1 MPGLEGKSFRNPDES
16 RVFEKGRAD
25 IVTLGDITMARTR
38 AEPGWRWSE
47 HIRPLAGTSS
57 CQLHHLGFVVAG
69 RLRVVMDDG
78 TSREFGSE
86 DLYDI
91 PPGHDAWVVGNEN
104 IEIFDFA
111 GAMGTFA
118 KPAIEAGDRVLTT
131 LLFTD
136 IVGSTSIAERLGD
149 QAWKD
154 LLGRHNRLVR
164 RELDRYRGREVA
176 TTGDGFLATFD
187 SAARAVNCAAAIARA
202 VEAVD
207 LQIRAGVHTG
217 EVEYSAGNVRGVTVH
232 AAARVAALAA
242 PGEVLVSS
250 TTRELVSGSGLAFD
264 DRGSHE
270 LKGLTGTRQLFALVS
285 GDPAPVTGTPSGA
298 LPEA

>member
-1 MPGLEGKSFRNPDES
+1 MPGLDGKSFRNPDES
-16 RVFEKGRAD
+16 RVFDKGRAD
-25 IVTLGDITMARTR
+25 IVTLGDITMARTT

-69 RLRVVMDDG
+69 RFRIVMDDG
-78 TSREFGSE
+78 TSREFGPE
-86 DLYDI
+86 DVYDV
-91 PPGHDAWVVGNEN
+91 PPGHDAWVVGAETMV
-104 IEIFDFA
+104 IVDFA

-118 KPAIEAGDRVLTT
+118 KPAIEAADRFLTT

-136 IVGSTSIAERLGD
+136 IVGSTSVAERLGD
-149 QAWKD
+149 GPWQD

-187 SAARAVNCAAAIARA
+187 SAARAVGCAAAIARA
-202 VEAVD
+202 VETLD
-207 LQIRAGVHTG
+207 LQVRAGVHTG
-217 EVEYSAGNVRGVTVH
+217 EVESIAGNVRGVTVH
-232 AAARVAALAA
+232 AAARVAALAG

-250 TTRELVSGSGLAFD
+250 TTHDLLAGSGLAFA

-270 LKGLTGTRQLFALVS
+270 LKGLTGVRHLFALVTETPT
-285 GDPAPVTGTPSGA
+285 PAK
-298 LPEA
+298 

>member
-1 MPGLEGKSFRNPDES
+1 MPGLDGKSFRNPDES

-25 IVTLGDITMARTR
+25 IVTLGDVTMARTK

-47 HIRPLAGTSS
+47 HIRPLAGTAS

-69 RLRVVMDDG
+69 RLRIVLDDG
-78 TSREFGSE
+78 TSREFGPE

-91 PPGHDAWVVGNEN
+91 PAGHDAWVVGDQDM
-104 IEIFDFA
+104 EIFDFA

-118 KPAIEAGDRVLTT
+118 KPAIETADRFLTT

-136 IVGSTSIAERLGD
+136 IVGSTSVLERLGD
-149 QAWKD
+149 RAWQE
-154 LLGRHNRLVR
+154 LLGQHNRLVR

-176 TTGDGFLATFD
+176 TTGDGFLVTFD
-187 SAARAVNCAAAIARA
+187 SAARAVTCAAAIARA
-202 VEAVD
+202 VETVG

-217 EVEYSAGNVRGVTVH
+217 EVEYVAGNVRGVTVH

-250 TTRELVSGSGLAFD
+250 TTRELVSGSGLEFE

-270 LKGLTGTRQLFALVS
+270 LKGLTGVRQLFALVTETPT
-285 GDPAPVTGTPSGA
+285 PAT
-298 LPEA
+298 

>member
-25 IVTLGDITMARTR
+25 IVTLGDVTMGRTT

-47 HIRPLAGTSS
+47 HIRPLAGTAS
-57 CQLHHLGFVVAG
+57 CQIHHLGFVIAG
-69 RLRVVMDDG
+69 RFRIVLDDG
-78 TSREFGSE
+78 SSREFGPE
-86 DLYDI
+86 DVYDV
-91 PPGHDAWVVGNEN
+91 PPGHDAWVVGAETMV
-104 IEIFDFA
+104 IVDFA

-118 KPAIEAGDRVLTT
+118 KPAIEAADRFLTT

-136 IVGSTSIAERLGD
+136 IVGSTSVAERLGD
-149 QAWKD
+149 GPWQD

-187 SAARAVNCAAAIARA
+187 SAARAVGCGAAIARA
-202 VEAVD
+202 VETLD

-217 EVEYSAGNVRGVTVH
+217 EVESVAGNVRGLTVH
-232 AAARVAALAA
+232 AAARVAALAG
-242 PGEVLVSS
+242 PGEVLVSN
-250 TTRELVSGSGLAFD
+250 TTHDLVAGSGLAFA

-270 LKGLTGTRQLFALVS
+270 LKGLTGARQLFALVTEA
-285 GDPAPVTGTPSGA
+285 PAPTP
-298 LPEA
+298 